1 MSQQLLFELNGARVA
16 PDIATFGGTSYQV
29 ANIGS
34 VRVERRKKSNPLA
47 IIIFLL
53 GLGILAVAIVNSR
66 MTGAAEAYFSMAVTG
81 VAVMVAAFF
90 LQLIWP
96 GRVYVLVLRTSSGDV
111 DAVVSRKKEF
121 VSNIQKALEQA
132 FILRARQPPASE
144 T

>member
-1 MSQQLLFELNGARVA
+1 MPQQLLFELNGARVA

-34 VRVERRKKSNPLA
+34 VRVERRKKSNPVT

-81 VAVMVAAFF
+81 VAVIVAAFF
-90 LQLIWP
+90 RSTHLAWARLC
-96 GRVYVLVLRTSSGDV
+96 SSF
-111 DAVVSRKKEF
+111 E
-121 VSNIQKALEQA
+121 NIQWRRGRRCVTQQGVC
-132 FILRARQPPASE
+132 FQRSE
-144 T
+144 SC